1 MKTETFRSW
10 AAIGGI
16 AAAILV
22 VVAAG
27 GSTTANGEGNS
38 APTVDEA
45 KAPTKGGAQLWAEN
59 CARCHNYRSPTSYS
73 NAQWEVVMQHMR
85 VRANLTAE
93 EYTKILD
100 FLKSAKK

>member
-1 MKTETFRSW
+1 MKTETFRIW
-10 AAIGGI
+10 TAAGSI

-27 GSTTANGEGNS
+27 GSAPANAAGND
-38 APTVDEA
+38 APIVA
-45 KAPTKGGAQLWAEN
+45 KAEAPTKGGPQLWAEN

-73 NAQWEVVMQHMR
+73 SAQWEVVMEHMR

>member
-1 MKTETFRSW
+1 MKTETFRIW
-10 AAIGGI
+10 ATAGSI
-16 AAAILV
+16 AATILV

-27 GSTTANGEGNS
+27 SSTTASGAGNDAS
-38 APTVDEA
+38 IVAET
-45 KAPTKGGAQLWAEN
+45 KAPTKGGPQLWAEN

-93 EYTKILD
+93 EYTKIMD